1 LSWLDYEVPEDAYWR
16 LRARHFKDESAQ
28 LNALL
33 TGGRASADKAFGEI
47 SCRIRASRILFVPAL
62 FAGVALTVSRLR
74 LFDYLTEQVRQ
85 LRGEGFEA
93 DIADI
98 DTGARIERNAAH
110 LAELLTASHRPTWV
124 VTHSKGGLDM
134 LHALVTH
141 PESRRFVDGW
151 IAFQSPFM
159 GSPVADVVSG
169 SARARKISR
178 GALKLIGRDL
188 EVIDDLRTDT
198 RAHYIDQRTAKI
210 AALVRDVPVV
220 CVASTAEKGLG
231 ASWRPSR
238 PMARWMNTLDLKNDG
253 LVPVNSAVLPGARY
267 VVLEG
272 LAHGE
277 LAARRVWSSRAF
289 DHVDLL
295 KALFA
300 LALRET
306 SGARGVAA

>member
-1 LSWLDYEVPEDAYWR
+1 
-16 LRARHFKDESAQ
+16 
-28 LNALL
+28 
-33 TGGRASADKAFGEI
+33 
-47 SCRIRASRILFVPAL
+47 
-62 FAGVALTVSRLR
+62 
-74 LFDYLTEQVRQ
+74 
-85 LRGEGFEA
+85 
-93 DIADI
+93 
-98 DTGARIERNAAH
+98 
-110 LAELLTASHRPTWV
+110 